1 MQASFGA
8 ARTAVGWALGSC
20 TAAAAAVA
28 AAVAAALAVALA
40 AVAAALALA
49 LAAAALAV
57 ALALAAAAA
66 AAAAALAV
74 AAAAAAAAAETYCR
88 HCRHCSGRRWT
99 RPARRRWPWR
109 AAPTTCGW
117 RPSCTPAHTDATLR
131 ASCSTARWVA
141 RLNWVGS

>member
-40 AVAAALALA
+40 AAALALA
-49 LAAAALAV
+49 LALAV
-57 ALALAAAAA
+57 AAAAVAAAAA
-66 AAAAALAV
+66 AAAAATALAV
-74 AAAAAAAAAETYCR
+74 AAAVAETYCR

-141 RLNWVGS
+141 RLNWVGR